1 MPLDV
6 IGASK
11 RPPGE
16 VTSIVI
22 LRALFLGDL
31 LLSVPAWRALR
42 RRYPRAEL
50 TLIGLPWAEAFVAGV
65 PHLIDRL
72 VLFPGYPGIPEL
84 AYDPARTAAFLAEQ
98 RAYGY
103 DLALQMHGD
112 GSATNGFVAELGARV
127 SLGYALPGD
136 ERLSVRLPHKG
147 RQHEVVR
154 WLRLVETLGAPSGDS
169 RPEFHYTMADR
180 AAAADLLGAGPAP
193 VVALHLGAKDPERRW
208 PPLKFAALG
217 DALAERIGAQIVLT
231 GTAGERGLA
240 AQVLE
245 AMSAPALD
253 LSGRTELGVF
263 AAVLE
268 RVDLLVCNDT
278 GASHLAA
285 ATGTPSVVLFGP
297 SRPEQ
302 YGPLDGALHMAVD
315 ALAYG
320 LPGEQPDE
328 ALRRLPVDTVL
339 AAALAQLGRARTLRG
354 RLARVVGGEEAL
366 CAG

>member
-6 IGASK
+6 IGAAQ
-11 RPPGE
+11 RPAGE
-16 VTSIVI
+16 VASIVI

-50 TLIGLPWAEAFVAGV
+50 TLIGLPWAEAFVAGA

-72 VLFPGYPGIPEL
+72 LPFPGYPGLPEL
-84 AYDPARTAAFLAEQ
+84 PYDPARTADFLAEQ

-112 GSATNGFVAELGARV
+112 GSVSNGFVAELGARV
-127 SLGYALPGD
+127 SLGYARPGD
-136 ERLSVRLPHKG
+136 ERLSVRLPYKE
-147 RQHEVVR
+147 RQHEVAR

-169 RPEFHYTMADR
+169 RPEFHFTMGDR
-180 AAAADLLGAGPAP
+180 AAAAALLPVGPGP
-193 VVALHLGAKDPERRW
+193 IVALHLGAKDPERCW

-217 DALAERIGAQIVLT
+217 DALAQRCGAQIVLT
-231 GTAGERGLA
+231 GTAGEQGLA
-240 AQVLE
+240 AQVRA
-245 AMSAPALD
+245 AMAAPVLD
-253 LSGRTELGVF
+253 LTGRTALGVF
-263 AAVLE
+263 AALLE

-302 YGPLDGALHMAVD
+302 YAPLDGGLHLVVD
-315 ALAYG
+315 AREYALA
-320 LPGEQPDE
+320 GEDPAT
-328 ALRRLPVDTVL
+328 ALRRLPVDNVL
-339 AAALAQLGRARTLRG
+339 VAALVQLG
-354 RLARVVGGEEAL
+354 RLARAIGGEDTV